1 MKPYGVLGW
10 KGNFHMSENLKSAL
24 LQQSGVKG
32 RSGRYALGSGAR
44 PYQADRF
51 DGSSLRKSK
60 SKGGLGKLKS
70 LLSKGKKK
78 KKLLPEDELNAQN
91 EANLNKLS
99 EINERRREQKYIN
112 MYRHR
117 DKMSTQAM
125 REQINR
131 MKVEQEL
138 EQLVYSKENSRKA
151 KAAAEAQ
158 AKRQRNAKRIAALAG
173 IAGSMELE
181 KLIKDPK
188 QSDYFE
194 DIANATAGA
203 KERYENAKA
212 GAEAARKIVKA
223 ARKGAGMYNQYYRQM
238 NGGK

>member
-60 SKGGLGKLKS
+60 SKGGISRLKS

-78 KKLLPEDELNAQN
+78 GKQLAEEEVAAQN
-91 EANLNKLS
+91 ERLKKKLS
-99 EINERRREQKYIN
+99 EVNEHEREKGYID
-112 MYRHR
+112 MYKHR
-117 DKMSTQAM
+117 DKMSTQAI

-131 MKVEQEL
+131 IKAEQEL
-138 EQLVYSKENSRKA
+138 EQLVYAKENSRKA
-151 KAAAEAQ
+151 KAAAEAK
-158 AKRQRNAKRIAALAG
+158 AKRQKNAKRIAALAG
-173 IAGSMELE
+173 LAGSMELE
-181 KLIKDPK
+181 KLIKNPK

-194 DIANATAGA
+194 DIQTATAEA

>member
-60 SKGGLGKLKS
+60 SKGGLGRLKN

-78 KKLLPEDELNAQN
+78 SKKLAEDEIAAQN
-91 EANLNKLS
+91 EKLKKKLS
-99 EINERRREQKYIN
+99 EVNERNREKGYID
-112 MYRHR
+112 MYKHR
-117 DKMSTQAM
+117 DKMSTQAI

-131 MKVEQEL
+131 IKAEQEL
-138 EQLVYSKENSRKA
+138 EQLVYSKENSRRA
-151 KAAAEAQ
+151 KAAAEAE
-158 AKRQRNAKRIAALAG
+158 AKRKRNAKRVAAIAGL
-173 IAGSMELE
+173 AGSMELE

-194 DIANATAGA
+194 DIANATAEA

-223 ARKGAGMYNQYYRQM
+223 ARRGAGMYNQYYRQM

>member
-10 KGNFHMSENLKSAL
+10 KGKFHMSENLKSAL
-24 LQQSGVKG
+24 LQSGVKG

-44 PYQADRF
+44 PYQDDRF

-60 SKGGLGKLKS
+60 SKGGLNRFKN

-78 KKLLPEDELNAQN
+78 TKELAEDEVAAQS
-91 EANLNKLS
+91 EKLKKKLS
-99 EINERRREQKYIN
+99 EVNEHDRERNYID
-112 MYRHR
+112 MYKHR
-117 DKMSTQAM
+117 DKMSTQAI

-131 MKVEQEL
+131 IKAEQEL
-138 EQLVYSKENSRKA
+138 EQLVYAKENSRKA
-151 KAAAEAQ
+151 KAAAEAK
-158 AKRQRNAKRIAALAG
+158 AKRQKNAKRIAALAG
-173 IAGSMELE
+173 LAGSMELE
-181 KLIKDPK
+181 KLVKDPK

-194 DIANATAGA
+194 DIETATAAA

-223 ARKGAGMYNQYYRQM
+223 ARKGAGMYSQYYRQM